1 MKIRFACDFLKGS
14 ERPKWRG
21 ASDSPV
27 ILGKGS
33 ERPKWQGASDS
44 PGILRNGSE
53 KTTSASADMDME
65 SVGDRR
71 RIHRKQDVTVV
82 GDLIPSTKASAPP
95 LTEVGGLTPSTKTS
109 APHHRR
115 DITTRDIIERDAEII
130 QSTRAASGPDGRQNH
145 RLARGAG
152 CFRVD
157 CEFHCGS
164 NSDEQDYKFP
174 DLKMRW
180 GRGNC
185 RLPNGA
191 VFDVMNDYYCERSYN
206 AVWRHRFPDRKVF
219 KVELGE
225 NQDTKNSFLA
235 DRDDSIES

>member
-1 MKIRFACDFLKGS
+1 MILGKGS

-21 ASDSPV
+21 ASDSP
-27 ILGKGS
+27 
-33 ERPKWQGASDS
+33 
-44 PGILRNGSE
+44 GILRKGSE

-82 GDLIPSTKASAPP
+82 GDL
-95 LTEVGGLTPSTKTS
+95 TS
-109 APHHRR
+109 APYHRR
-115 DITTRDIIERDAEII
+115 DITARDIIERDAEI

-164 NSDEQDYKFP
+164 NSEDQDYKFP
-174 DLKMRW
+174 DMKIRW

-185 RLPNGA
+185 RLPTGA
-191 VFDVMNDYYCERSYN
+191 VYDVMNCYYCERCYM
-206 AVWRHRFPDRKVF
+206 AVWRHRFPDRKDL
-219 KVELGE
+219 KVELGK
-225 NQDTKNSFLA
+225 NQDIKNQLLE
-235 DRDDSIES
+235 DRDDFIKSEQSNNRRSWDKATISKT